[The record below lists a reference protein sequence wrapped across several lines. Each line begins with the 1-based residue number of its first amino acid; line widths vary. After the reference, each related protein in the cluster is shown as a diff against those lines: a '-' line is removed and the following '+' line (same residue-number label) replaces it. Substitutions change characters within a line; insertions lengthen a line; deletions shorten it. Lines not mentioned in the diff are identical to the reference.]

1 MNGWLD
7 ILVVA
12 LLPITALITVLQQRP
27 YYALISRGILGVV
40 AVMVYAVMGAADVA
54 LTEALVGT
62 LLTVILFAI
71 TVRSSLAI
79 RIGMLEGQPRP
90 SAESPVRVFCTTQ
103 KLYQRWVSFET
114 EKELVAALKAGR
126 VDAVCIKPDQ
136 APMLERYLPSDYPD
150 DADITML
157 AEHCRWHERKMKE
170 QFTDAD
176 RISRLIYLGQQR
188 GGH

>member
-7 ILVVA
+7 ILIVA
-12 LLPITALITVLQQRP
+12 LLPLTALITVLQKQP

-62 LLTVILFAI
+62 LLTVVLFAI

-79 RIGMLEGQPRP
+79 RIGILEGQPRP
-90 SAESPVRVFCTTQ
+90 SVESPVRLFCTTQ
-103 KLYQRWVSFET
+103 KLYQRWVSFEH
-114 EKELVAALKAGR
+114 EKDLVAALKAGR
-126 VDAVCIKPDQ
+126 VDVVCIKPLQ
-136 APMLERYLPSDYPD
+136 VPMLERYLSQDYPD
-150 DADITML
+150 DADVTVL

-170 QFTDAD
+170 QFSESD
-176 RISRLIYLGQQR
+176 RISRLVYRGQR